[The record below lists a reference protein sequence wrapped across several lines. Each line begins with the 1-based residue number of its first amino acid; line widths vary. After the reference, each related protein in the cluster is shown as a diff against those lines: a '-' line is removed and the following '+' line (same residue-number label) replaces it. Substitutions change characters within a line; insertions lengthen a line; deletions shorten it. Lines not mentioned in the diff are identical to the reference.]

1 SSLSSLTKWI
11 SSSRHL
17 PSHANPF
24 FSSPSYLYS
33 LHFPIS
39 LHIQHFKNLVREK
52 RESMKKSTTTSFNL
66 SQTQTPTQTVSPSP
80 LKQTIAVASIAAGI
94 QFGWALQLSL
104 LTPYV
109 QLLGIPH
116 KWASLIWLC
125 GPISGMLVQPIVGY
139 HSDRCQSRFG
149 RRRPFIAAGAGLVA
163 IAVVLIGYAADVGAM
178 FGDRVEA
185 TPKSKAIAIFAVG
198 FWILDVANNMLQGP
212 CRALLADLS
221 CKSGKKTRTA
231 NSFFSFFMA
240 VGNVL
245 GFAAGAFTHLHDAF
259 PFTMTKAC
267 DVYCANLKSCF
278 FFSIL
283 LLMTLT
289 VLALWYVDEKQWS
302 PETEANGGEEEE
314 VDDQNEITE
323 EVTASTRVV
332 KLPLFGE
339 LFAAVKDMKRP
350 MVMLLVVTCLNWIAW
365 FPFLLFDTDW
375 MGREVYGGDSGGN
388 NDDARRVYNI
398 GVRAGALGLMLNSVV
413 LGITSLGLEWLAR
426 GVGGVKRLWG
436 IVNFILAFCLGMTV
450 LITKLAESSRRG
462 SAVSESVP
470 PPVGVK
476 IGALSLFALLGVPQ
490 AITYSIPF
498 ALASIFSSSSGAGQ
512 GLSLGVLN
520 LAIVVPQMVVSVGA
534 GPFDEMFGGGN
545 IPGFVLAAVA
555 AAVSGVLALT
565 VLPSPPPE
573 ADILKVSAM
582 GGH

>member
-1 SSLSSLTKWI
+1 
-11 SSSRHL
+11 
-17 PSHANPF
+17 
-24 FSSPSYLYS
+24 
-33 LHFPIS
+33 
-39 LHIQHFKNLVREK
+39 
-52 RESMKKSTTTSFNL
+52 MKKSETTTFHL
-66 SQTQTPTQTVSPSP
+66 SQTQTPSSSSSSSSP

-139 HSDRCQSRFG
+139 HSDRCVSRFG
-149 RRRPFIAAGAGLVA
+149 RRRPFIAAGAVLVA
-163 IAVVLIGYAADVGAM
+163 IAVVLIGYAADIGEIL
-178 FGDRVEA
+178 GDRVDL
-185 TPKSKAIAIFAVG
+185 TPKSKAIVVFAVG

-221 CKSGKKTRTA
+221 GKSGKKTRTA
-231 NSFFSFFMA
+231 NALFSFFMA

-283 LLMTLT
+283 LLITLT

-302 PETEANGGEEEE
+302 PETEVNDGVGEG
-314 VDDQNEITE
+314 DQNEITE
-323 EVTASTRVV
+323 EVTASRVV
-332 KLPLFGE
+332 RAPLFGE
-339 LFAAVKDMKRP
+339 LLSAVKNMKRP

-388 NDDARRVYNI
+388 NDGARRVYNT

-413 LGITSLGLEWLAR
+413 LGFTSLGLEWLAR
-426 GVGGVKRLWG
+426 GVGGAKRLWG
-436 IVNFILAFCLGMTV
+436 IVNIILAFCLGMTV
-450 LITKLAESSRRG
+450 VITKLAESSRRG
-462 SAVSESVP
+462 SAVSPPIS

-476 IGALSLFALLGVPQ
+476 IGAFSLFALLGVP
-490 AITYSIPF
+490 
-498 ALASIFSSSSGAGQ
+498 L
-512 GLSLGVLN
+512 
-520 LAIVVPQMVVSVGA
+520 
-534 GPFDEMFGGGN
+534 
-545 IPGFVLAAVA
+545 
-555 AAVSGVLALT
+555 AVSLYL
-565 VLPSPPPE
+565 
-573 ADILKVSAM
+573 
-582 GGH
+582 

>member
-1 SSLSSLTKWI
+1 MNK
-11 SSSRHL
+11 
-17 PSHANPF
+17 
-24 FSSPSYLYS
+24 
-33 LHFPIS
+33 
-39 LHIQHFKNLVREK
+39 
-52 RESMKKSTTTSFNL
+52 
-66 SQTQTPTQTVSPSP
+66 SQTQTHPSSP

-125 GPISGMLVQPIVGY
+125 GPISGMLVQPFVGY
-139 HSDRCQSRFG
+139 YSDRCVSRFG
-149 RRRPFIAAGAGLVA
+149 RRRPFIAAGAVLVA
-163 IAVVLIGYAADVGAM
+163 IAVVLIGYAADIGVIL
-178 FGDRVEA
+178 GDRVDS
-185 TPKSKAIAIFAVG
+185 TPKSRAITVFAIG

-221 CKSGKKTRTA
+221 GKSGKKTRTA

-278 FFSIL
+278 FFSIFL
-283 LLMTLT
+283 LITLT
-289 VLALWYVDEKQWS
+289 VLALCYVEEKQWS
-302 PETEANGGEEEE
+302 PETEVKDGEE
-314 VDDQNEITE
+314 NEITE
-323 EVTASTRVV
+323 EVTAPSRVV
-332 KLPLFGE
+332 KVPLVGE
-339 LFAAVKDMKRP
+339 LFGAVKDMERP

-388 NDDARRVYNI
+388 DGDRRVYNI

-413 LGITSLGLEWLAR
+413 LGFTSLGLEWLAR
-426 GVGGVKRLWG
+426 RVGGVKRLWG

-450 LITKLAESSRRG
+450 VITKLAESSRRG
-462 SAVSESVP
+462 SAVLETVS

-476 IGALSLFALLGVPQ
+476 IGALSLFALLGVPL

-498 ALASIFSSSSGAGQ
+498 ALASIISSSSGAGQ

-545 IPGFVLAAVA
+545 IPGFVLGAVA

-573 ADILKVSAM
+573 ADILKVTAV